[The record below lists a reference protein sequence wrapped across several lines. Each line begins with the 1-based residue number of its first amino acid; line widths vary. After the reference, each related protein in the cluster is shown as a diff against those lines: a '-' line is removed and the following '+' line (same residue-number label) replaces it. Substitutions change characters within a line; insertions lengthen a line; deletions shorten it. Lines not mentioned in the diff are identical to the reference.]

1 MRRATEHINSL
12 PPPGKGAES
21 LRNGHL
27 GWPWGPAMV
36 SVNSTFFTLA
46 GQGSAR
52 QIHPPGHITMAIAL
66 YLGSALILTG
76 LVFAM
81 LPALPGI
88 PLIFGGIWLVAA
100 GDDYRHLGKWW
111 LIAIAAIGCVGVAA
125 DLLAA
130 ALGAKRVKASKRA
143 IWGAVIGTVVG
154 LFFGIVGVLVGPFFG
169 AVVGELASG
178 SSVTRSADVGLGTWI
193 GLIFGMLVKLI
204 ASFMM
209 VAMLLTA
216 WFAGSMI

>member
-1 MRRATEHINSL
+1 
-12 PPPGKGAES
+12 
-21 LRNGHL
+21 
-27 GWPWGPAMV
+27 
-36 SVNSTFFTLA
+36 
-46 GQGSAR
+46 
-52 QIHPPGHITMAIAL
+52 MAIAL